1 MLKNAFL
8 YRVALH
14 ELKKQPFSAKQKFSI
29 YRKLYEL
36 HSKPLSY
43 AQKLFCTCLSSLSA
57 KNPHFHKTKAVLLPK
72 LFLIPTQN
80 NSFPPSASHSHHP
93 LPTVCKEY
101 SRSFAVCVN
110 SLCCKAGTSHRF
122 KSLPA
127 MPGEVAA
134 FRKTGYLMKAGHFRK
149 NILSTGDLNRGR
161 RTSPS
166 P

>member
-80 NSFPPSASHSHHP
+80 NSFPPSISHSHHP

-101 SRSFAVCVN
+101 SRSFAVRLTPYSV
-110 SLCCKAGTSHRF
+110 K
-122 KSLPA
+122 P
-127 MPGEVAA
+127 E
-134 FRKTGYLMKAGHFRK
+134 
-149 NILSTGDLNRGR
+149 R
-161 RTSPS
+161 RTDSNHCRRYPTKLQLFAK
-166 P
+166 PVT